1 MAYCSKCGV
10 EVDADRTTCPLCD
23 VPIHRYEDEAE
34 PSPLWPIQREL
45 PQVKK
50 RTQRFMALLPALI
63 ILAVG
68 FLIVL
73 VVASRM
79 SGPVL
84 WSQYSLTALGALF
97 SIGAGIILLGDTKI
111 LTLTWFTVTVLIMLW
126 LFDSFDTGAPW
137 FIPLGLPI
145 TLAVALYGKLTL
157 IGADLWGKRYGIQ
170 AMIQSLLI
178 TLLCLSLDGLIS
190 AYQGAAPFTW
200 SLLVA
205 APLTGLFAFA
215 ALCTFVLARY
225 VDLEKFLHR

>member
-23 VPIHRYEDEAE
+23 VPIHRYEEE
-34 PSPLWPIQREL
+34 TELSPLWPIQREL

-50 RTQRFMALLPALI
+50 RTKRFLALLPALI

-73 VVASRM
+73 AVSSRM

-97 SIGAGIILLGDTKI
+97 SICTGIILLGDTKI
-111 LTLTWFTVTVLIMLW
+111 LTLTWFTATVLLMLW
-126 LFDSFDTGAPW
+126 LFDSFDAGRPW
-137 FIPLGLPI
+137 LMPLGIPV
-145 TLAVALYGKLTL
+145 TLAAALYGKLTL
-157 IGADLWGKRYGIQ
+157 IGAELWGKRYGIQ
-170 AMIQSLLI
+170 TMIQSLLI

-190 AYQGAAPFTW
+190 AYQSTAPFTW

-205 APLTGLFAFA
+205 APLMGLFAFA

-225 VDLEKFLHR
+225 IDLEKFLHR